1 MDEIIN
7 KVAQSNLL
15 TFDLEDYYV
24 TGERMALDIS
34 DWLHE
39 GIVLREKE
47 FRDKAKNYDWEQYK
61 DAYVALYCT
70 SDAIIPAW
78 AFMLISSYLI
88 PHVKKVVIGNME
100 SLETSIYQDI
110 LNNMDF
116 STFKD
121 KPIIVKGCSKKSV
134 PQNAYILAMEKL
146 QPVVRSIFYG
156 EACSSVPLYKKR
168 KD

>member
-61 DAYVALYCT
+61 GRICCIILFFRCYNSSLGLY
-70 SDAIIPAW
+70 A
-78 AFMLISSYLI
+78 
-88 PHVKKVVIGNME
+88 
-100 SLETSIYQDI
+100 
-110 LNNMDF
+110 
-116 STFKD
+116 
-121 KPIIVKGCSKKSV
+121 
-134 PQNAYILAMEKL
+134 
-146 QPVVRSIFYG
+146 
-156 EACSSVPLYKKR
+156 
-168 KD
+168 

>member
-61 DAYVALYCT
+61 DAYVALYCS

-100 SLETSIYQDI
+100 SLETSIYLSLI
-110 LNNMDF
+110 H
-116 STFKD
+116 
-121 KPIIVKGCSKKSV
+121 I
-134 PQNAYILAMEKL
+134 
-146 QPVVRSIFYG
+146 
-156 EACSSVPLYKKR
+156 
-168 KD
+168 